1 MPALPLA
8 LWVIRQLR
16 YGRSLF
22 ARAKAPGGHPRAC
35 SGRNPRASS
44 PVLEDVRKFQR
55 SMHSNLDAFGA
66 LAMVV
71 VHVFYDIGVSSK
83 SRRDHSRTLT
93 TATVVEI
100 YLLEKVSSDWTR
112 PRAWTRSMRLRV
124 HRGLVFAVSTRK
136 FR

>member
-1 MPALPLA
+1 MTTCHGLRANYLVKL
-8 LWVIRQLR
+8 LCTRQRLEVVADSRLGKYLLR
-16 YGRSLF
+16 
-22 ARAKAPGGHPRAC
+22 GHIC
-35 SGRNPRASS
+35 
-44 PVLEDVRKFQR
+44 
-55 SMHSNLDAFGA
+55 MHSNLDAFSA